1 MNPKGI
7 FFGKIILAQIVAFLV
22 SSYLVNHVFAGPIP
36 AVRAEFKEEIKQLP
50 QVIVE
55 NIKKIP
61 ELIQKTPD
69 IVLRSSQ
76 EGRRKLPSAWVPDP
90 NGMPKSPTETSPQ
103 NPIPPT
109 ATPLPGQD
117 RGTTVTPV
125 FRSPTTPEAEPTTRP
140 TNRPPAPTNEPPSGG
155 GSGSALE
162 MEMLTYINQK
172 RSQEGAAAVS
182 INDQLAAAARSH
194 SIDMGSKGVCSHTG
208 SNGSQP
214 PARAQ
219 QAGFKGAYVGETIGC
234 KYKSAQAIVDAWW
247 GSTGH
252 HKVLADKRGRVIGLG
267 WSNNY
272 QTAVVGY

>member
-1 MNPKGI
+1 MNSKGI
-7 FFGKIILAQIVAFLV
+7 FFGKIIAAQILAFLV

-50 QVIVE
+50 QVIAE

-76 EGRRKLPSAWVPDP
+76 EGRGRLPSAWVPDP
-90 NGMPKSPTETSPQ
+90 NAMPKPPSETLPQ
-103 NPIPPT
+103 NPPT
-109 ATPLPGQD
+109 ATPLPQRD
-117 RGTTVTPV
+117 ETLTVTPV
-125 FRSPTTPEAEPTTRP
+125 FRSPTTPERAPTAFPTTRP
-140 TNRPPAPTNEPPSGG
+140 QATPTNEPPQGG

-182 INDQLAAAARSH
+182 INVQLAAAARNH
-194 SIDMGSKGVCSHTG
+194 SVDMGSKGFCEHTG

-219 QAGFKGAYVGETIGC
+219 QVGFKGTYVGETIGC

-247 GSTGH
+247 NSPGH
-252 HKVLADKRGRVIGLG
+252 HRVLSDKRGRVIGLG